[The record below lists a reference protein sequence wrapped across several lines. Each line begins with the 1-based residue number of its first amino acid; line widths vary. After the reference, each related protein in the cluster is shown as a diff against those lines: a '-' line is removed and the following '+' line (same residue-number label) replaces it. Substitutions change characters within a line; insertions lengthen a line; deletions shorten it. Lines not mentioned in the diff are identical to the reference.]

1 MNVSDYKNKNDV
13 YKIKASICIM
23 LFVSCSIW
31 LFDGIIGWKKI
42 TVVAMA
48 IGLLILFTKKMTV
61 SKLSSIWLLY
71 PAVIL
76 FSWTIN
82 QTFSKWFIY
91 VFLLYCMII
100 LYSMLIECEVIHLK
114 TGVVFLTGLGIFH
127 GITVIFH
134 FIFKEKFNE
143 IYFPLLQN
151 YGALSTADS
160 YYDRGYFF
168 GLDYKPHETAG
179 MIVFAIAALEIW
191 ALLQKEYKKK
201 IVYIIP
207 ICLMFPLLL
216 TGKKGVTACMI
227 VGCMFILLT
236 WYVSKKQ
243 WVKIGITVVSAVI
256 LILLA
261 VWYIAT
267 HLDNPLFYRFA
278 SFFERLTSGQSVDAG
293 RGGLQDAAWQLWKE
307 DKMWGVGWF
316 QFNGYTVS
324 RFGYP
329 KTHSVN
335 LDYLQFLCETGI
347 IGFVFMMTPIIV
359 MVRRTFIVCK
369 NALKNI
375 AEKSKLWTILFAVF
389 VQLFTLMYA
398 FIEVPFYTVM
408 YFAIYIFSCMIINNA
423 YKEDGH
429 IREPKLAIRF
439 HRK

>member
-1 MNVSDYKNKNDV
+1 MNISNYKSKKDI
-13 YKIKASICIM
+13 YKIKVAICIM

-42 TVVAMA
+42 TVAAMA
-48 IGLLILFTKKMTV
+48 IGLLILFTKKITI
-61 SKLSSIWLLY
+61 SKFSSIWLLDLG
-71 PAVIL
+71 VIL
-76 FSWTIN
+76 FSWIIN
-82 QTFSKWFIY
+82 QTFSKWFVY

-100 LYSMLIECEVIHLK
+100 LYAMLLDCEVNYLK

-127 GITVIFH
+127 GLAVIVH
-134 FIFKEKFNE
+134 FLFKEKFNDV
-143 IYFPLLQN
+143 YFPFLQN
-151 YGALSTADS
+151 YGSLSTATS

-179 MIVFAIAALEIW
+179 LIVFAIAALGIW
-191 ALLQKEYKKK
+191 ALLQKEYRKKA
-201 IVYIIP
+201 VYVIP
-207 ICLMFPLLL
+207 VCLMFPLLL
-216 TGKKGVTACMI
+216 TGKKGVTVCML
-227 VGCMFILLT
+227 VGCMFILLV
-236 WYVSKKQ
+236 WYASKKQ
-243 WVKIGITVVSAVI
+243 WIKIGIAVGSAVI
-256 LILLA
+256 LMILA
-261 VWYIAT
+261 IWYIAT

-307 DKMWGVGWF
+307 NKIWGVGWF

-347 IGFVFMMTPIIV
+347 VGFVFMITPIIV

-369 NALKNI
+369 NTLKNI
-375 AEKSKLWTILFAVF
+375 TEKSKQWIILFAVF

-423 YKEDGH
+423 YKEIASIKVG
-429 IREPKLAIRF
+429 RNK
-439 HRK
+439 